1 MQKVRIQTRHS
12 LTRLVSVAMLSAV
25 ALVLYLLEFPLLP
38 AATYLKMDF
47 SDIPAVFGGVL
58 FGPAYGVLIELIKN
72 LLEML
77 LKGFG
82 TQMGFGIHQ
91 LMSAHLWEM
100 DTVSGEQFGEVAEGM
115 PESNEDFTEHIVKIR
130 QGIK

>member
-47 SDIPAVFGGVL
+47 S
-58 FGPAYGVLIELIKN
+58 AYFEAY
-72 LLEML
+72 
-77 LKGFG
+77 
-82 TQMGFGIHQ
+82 Q
-91 LMSAHLWEM
+91 L
-100 DTVSGEQFGEVAEGM
+100 
-115 PESNEDFTEHIVKIR
+115 PEHSSFFT
-130 QGIK
+130 GNY